1 MGLMV
6 MLPQSLNQ
14 MSRWMRSLTVTP
26 KPAAPSSSAT
36 ACTRG
41 VTPPA
46 GSPMMSWLFLMR
58 SMRAGNGAAALACTT
73 QPMTCE
79 VGMCCAVTPP
89 GSTALS
95 CRPAA
100 SPGRPSKNHQGTP
113 FIATSTV
120 VCGPVSART
129 AGATA
134 GIAGPLTET
143 ITRSCTP
150 RLAGSSLAFTATE
163 CSAPSASTQVRP
175 RSFNARSVSP
185 RATAE
190 SCT

>member
-1 MGLMV
+1 

-14 MSRWMRSLTVTP
+14 MSRWMRSDTVTP

-36 ACTRG
+36 AWTHG

-58 SMRAGNGAAALACTT
+58 SMRAGWGAAALACTT

-79 VGMCCAVTPP
+79 VGMLAAVTPP
-89 GSTALS
+89 VSTVWS

-100 SPGRPSKNHQGTP
+100 SPGSPSKNHQGTP
-113 FIATSTV
+113 FIATKTT
-120 VCGPVSART
+120 VCGPMSART
-129 AGATA
+129 AGATT
-134 GIAGPLTET
+134 GMAGPLTET

-150 RLAGSSLAFTATE
+150 RLAGSSLAFSGTR

-175 RSFNARSVSP
+175 
-185 RATAE
+185 
-190 SCT
+190 